1 MKRLIIIL
9 LITGGSL
16 FIGSST
22 ASRSAPATSLTLTV
36 NRTGDGSDLNPGDG
50 LCDASVNVGQQ
61 CSLRAAIEELNSQG
75 AGATPHRIEFDIP
88 GTGPFTIAPG
98 SRLPFITVPLEING
112 ETQPGSA
119 CPTDENPAELMI
131 ILDGSNLLTG
141 DGLYLS
147 VGSDGS
153 TIQGLTIVN
162 FSSGIYFLSHRNHAR
177 CNHLDSNIH
186 GILVISTG
194 NTIGGLLAAHR
205 NVISNNYYGIM
216 NLASNNNVLNNF
228 IGTTPEGINARGNT
242 LAGIYLSGNN
252 NLIGGT
258 DPSARNLIS
267 GNGDGILISLGRSNT
282 IFGNYIGVAI
292 DGITALPNNLHGIR
306 FRGTSIANRI
316 GGTLAGEANLIS
328 HNVRDGVRLS
338 EDFGNFPIQNEIR
351 GNSISNNGGLGI
363 DLGGDGITANDPGD
377 TDGQSNEQQ
386 NYPVL
391 STSQSNTTLTISL
404 DSQPN
409 TLFNVDLYRNDRCDP
424 SRYGE
429 GQQYLN
435 TIQMTTDGFGQA
447 NIDINLDGMVSQ
459 GDRIAS
465 TATDPDG
472 NTSEFSNCVVVFAA
486 QSENYIY
493 LPVIQQ

>member
-1 MKRLIIIL
+1 
-9 LITGGSL
+9 
-16 FIGSST
+16 
-22 ASRSAPATSLTLTV
+22 
-36 NRTGDGSDLNPGDG
+36 
-50 LCDASVNVGQQ
+50 
-61 CSLRAAIEELNSQG
+61 
-75 AGATPHRIEFDIP
+75 
-88 GTGPFTIAPG
+88 
-98 SRLPFITVPLEING
+98 
-112 ETQPGSA
+112 
-119 CPTDENPAELMI
+119 
-131 ILDGSNLLTG
+131 
-141 DGLYLS
+141 
-147 VGSDGS
+147 
-153 TIQGLTIVN
+153 
-162 FSSGIYFLSHRNHAR
+162 
-177 CNHLDSNIH
+177 
-186 GILVISTG
+186 
-194 NTIGGLLAAHR
+194 
-205 NVISNNYYGIM
+205 
-216 NLASNNNVLNNF
+216 
-228 IGTTPEGINARGNT
+228 
-242 LAGIYLSGNN
+242 
-252 NLIGGT
+252 
-258 DPSARNLIS
+258 
-267 GNGDGILISLGRSNT
+267 
-282 IFGNYIGVAI
+282 
-292 DGITALPNNLHGIR
+292 
-306 FRGTSIANRI
+306 
-316 GGTLAGEANLIS
+316 
-328 HNVRDGVRLS
+328 VRDGVRLS

-472 NTSEFSNCVVVFAA
+472 NTSEFSNCVFVFAA